1 MNKTTAIES
10 RLLQLAAGLRQVEI
24 DVRREGDADGAECL
38 AEMAR
43 WHRLSAEAV
52 PLMSSPAATTGQR
65 RIVFGKSD
73 EELIFTASLLT
84 VWWAS
89 LTTPCALRARLR
101 ALSEEAEALSDEVEQ
116 VLKQLPPIPARER
129 N

>member
-1 MNKTTAIES
+1 MNKATVIQA
-10 RLLQLAAGLRQVEI
+10 RLLQLAAGLQQVEEQ
-24 DVRREGDADGAECL
+24 VRQEGDADGADCL
-38 AEMAR
+38 AAMAA
-43 WHRLSAEAV
+43 WHKLSAEAV
-52 PLMSSPAATTGQR
+52 SLMSSPAATTGQR

-89 LTTPCALRARLR
+89 LATPFALRARLR
-101 ALSEEAEALSDEVEQ
+101 ALSEEAEALSDEVEK
-116 VLKQLPPIPARER
+116 VLRELPPIPAREL

>member
-52 PLMSSPAATTGQR
+52 SLMSSPAATTGQR
-65 RIVFGKSD
+65 RIVFGTSD

-116 VLKQLPPIPARER
+116 VLKQLPPIPAREL